1 MERRI
6 MKTLTHKSRRFAS
19 NADIPKTYRELCQL
33 YLPRPIHNDAEDAE
47 ATAMMNALAVFTRLN
62 AEQRDYLDV
71 LTEFVDEFDKGKK
84 VRWPKISG
92 LDALKH
98 LLEEH
103 EMSAADL
110 SRMLH
115 TSRNLGAMI
124 LRGERKLTLNHVRT
138 LARHFGVSADVF
150 LT

>member
-1 MERRI
+1 
-6 MKTLTHKSRRFAS
+6 MKTLTHKPRRFAS

-33 YLPRPIHNDAEDAE
+33 YLPRPIHDNVEDAE

-62 AEQRDYLDV
+62 AEQRDYFNV

-98 LLEEH
+98 LLEERG
-103 EMSAADL
+103 MSAADL
-110 SRMLH
+110 SRILD

>member
-1 MERRI
+1 
-6 MKTLTHKSRRFAS
+6 MKTLTHKTRRFAS
-19 NADIPKTYRELCQL
+19 NAEIPKTYRELCQL
-33 YLPRPIHNDAEDAE
+33 YLPRPIHDDVEDAE

-98 LLEEH
+98 LLEERG
-103 EMSAADL
+103 MSAADL
-110 SRMLH
+110 SRILD

-150 LT
+150 LS

>member
-1 MERRI
+1 
-6 MKTLTHKSRRFAS
+6 
-19 NADIPKTYRELCQL
+19 
-33 YLPRPIHNDAEDAE
+33 
-47 ATAMMNALAVFTRLN
+47 
-62 AEQRDYLDV
+62 
-71 LTEFVDEFDKGKK
+71 VDEFDKGKE

>member
-1 MERRI
+1 MNTNCMRADYQVEKRI
-6 MKTLTHKSRRFAS
+6 MKTLTPKTRRFACY
-19 NADIPKTYRELCQL
+19 ADIPRTYRELCEL

-84 VRWPKISG
+84 VRWPKTSG

-103 EMSAADL
+103 
-110 SRMLH
+110 
-115 TSRNLGAMI
+115 G
-124 LRGERKLTLNHVRT
+124 
-138 LARHFGVSADVF
+138 
-150 LT
+150 